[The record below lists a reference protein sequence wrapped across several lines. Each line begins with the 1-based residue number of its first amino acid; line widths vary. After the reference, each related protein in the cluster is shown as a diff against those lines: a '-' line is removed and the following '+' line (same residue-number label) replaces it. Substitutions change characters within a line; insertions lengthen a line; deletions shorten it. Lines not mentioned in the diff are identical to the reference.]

1 MVSPRVRA
9 GLFAAGALACGLL
22 SAALAGGAAVQ
33 SGNGLGEAPPRRG
46 HGGAARAGRLTR
58 SFDRGGSARGAAGA
72 CRLRAP
78 DALRLP
84 AEALGRRLAVSLPAG
99 SYLTAASLAAGAEP
113 RNGRG
118 SPPRGTTPVEITVVG
133 AGALEASRTEAGA
146 AVDVVVSGEPG
157 PGPAAGRTR
166 VATEGVPL
174 LALRKA
180 PAETGL
186 GSDRWVATLALTR
199 GQALRLIRA
208 DSAAASIRLL
218 AR

>member
-1 MVSPRVRA
+1 MSPRVRS
-9 GLFAAGALACGLL
+9 GIFAAGALACGLL
-22 SAALAGGAAVQ
+22 SAALAGGAAAPP
-33 SGNGLGEAPPRRG
+33 GNGLGELRPVVVTAAPLERGTTLERSQVEGALEERRVPVASAPPDVLG
-46 HGGAARAGRLTR
+46 I
-58 SFDRGGSARGAAGA
+58 
-72 CRLRAP
+72 
-78 DALRLP
+78 P

-99 SYLTAASLAAGAEP
+99 SYLTAASLASGPGRPPARAG
-113 RNGRG
+113 
-118 SPPRGTTPVEITVVG
+118 SPRGTTPVEITVVG

-146 AVDVVVSGEPG
+146 AVAVVVSGEPG
-157 PGPAAGRTR
+157 PGPAVGRTR
-166 VATEGVPL
+166 VAAEGVPL

-186 GSDRWVATLALTR
+186 GTDRWIATLALTR